1 MSDSPFNKLTG
12 AVRQFAAAF
21 RAGPD
26 GAGWDDPGALALR
39 ESLFARYPFTE
50 EAKVYLRRHSHIA
63 VRDLHSTS
71 GGGYWDP
78 GRQLVFLNTAQDE
91 AALHEHAHVWWH
103 ERRLLPGQAGSM
115 IDAVVR
121 FSEDGD
127 PRYAQAHKLAYDYVH
142 GIPAQGWAG
151 MLVERNDWEMFAGLA
166 SGTMGDMRLLPPYV
180 REFYVGLF
188 QMPAG
193 R

>member
-1 MSDSPFNKLTG
+1 MADNRSGGGFRS
-12 AVRQFAAAF
+12 AVRQFLSALRAA
-21 RAGPD
+21 PD
-26 GAGWDDPGALALR
+26 GAAWDDPTALALR
-39 ESLFARYPFTE
+39 ESLFARYPFTP
-50 EAKVYLRRHSHIA
+50 EAADYLRRHSHIA
-63 VRDLHSTS
+63 VQDAHSVT

-103 ERRLLPGQAGSM
+103 ERRLLPGQADGM

-121 FSEDGD
+121 LSEEPD
-127 PRYAQAHKLAYDYVH
+127 PRYAQTQRLAHDYVH
-142 GIPAQGWAG
+142 GIAAQHWAG

-180 REFYVGLF
+180 RDFYVGLF
-188 QMPAG
+188 QMP
-193 R
+193 